1 MSDTSFTLLEVHLG
15 DGDIQIG
22 PFGVDVVPDERTEI
36 AGDPASDTED
46 DTETGG
52 EDGCCSVR
60 SIVAV
65 VLAMG
70 LLAAAA
76 IAAVKLLGGDEE
88 VPRGIAGDDEEPPRG
103 IAGDV

>member
-22 PFGVDVVPDERTEI
+22 PFGVDVAPDERTEV
-36 AGDPASDTED
+36 AGDPASDAEED
-46 DTETGG
+46 AENGG
-52 EDGCCSVR
+52 EGGCCSVR

-65 VLAMG
+65 VLAIG
-70 LLAAAA
+70 VLAAAA
-76 IAAVKLLGGDEE
+76 IAAAKLLGGDEE
-88 VPRGIAGDDEEPPRG
+88 PPGG